1 MLADKIGRRPV
12 LVGAT
17 LWFSAMTIATGY
29 AQNMEQLLWLRFI
42 GGIPM
47 GCIIPNATALIGEF
61 SPKGRKVTL
70 MMCITVGFTGGA
82 MLAGARLALAD
93 PGVRLAID
101 VHLRRR
107 DAARH
112 RRADGLG
119 PAGIAAVPRR
129 QEDAPRSAGPLAAAA
144 RSRAS
149 RSITRDAVR
158 RQRGQPRRRT
168 DRAPLPRGPRSD
180 DAAAVGR
187 ELHEHP
193 DPLLAVQL
201 AADGRHRHGLHP
213 ADGDSGRHG
222 HAGGRHDRDVRPGVA
237 DRARADSCRRWR

>member
-17 LWFSAMTIATGY
+17 LWFSVMTIVTGY

-82 MLAGARLALAD
+82 MLAGARLAVAH

-101 VHLRRR
+101 VPLRRC
-107 DAARH
+107 DSARH
-112 RRADGLG
+112 RSADGVG

-129 QEDAPRSAGPLAAAA
+129 QEDAPRSAGPLAAA
-144 RSRAS
+144 SSTRAS
-149 RSITRDAVR
+149 RSIT
-158 RQRGQPRRRT
+158 
-168 DRAPLPRGPRSD
+168 PRGSSPTRT
-180 DAAAVGR
+180 AAAVYRSCISSTRAAGR
-187 ELHEHP
+187 
-193 DPLLAVQL
+193 
-201 AADGRHRHGLHP
+201 
-213 ADGDSGRHG
+213 
-222 HAGGRHDRDVRPGVA
+222 
-237 DRARADSCRRWR
+237 RRCCCGSSTSRTS